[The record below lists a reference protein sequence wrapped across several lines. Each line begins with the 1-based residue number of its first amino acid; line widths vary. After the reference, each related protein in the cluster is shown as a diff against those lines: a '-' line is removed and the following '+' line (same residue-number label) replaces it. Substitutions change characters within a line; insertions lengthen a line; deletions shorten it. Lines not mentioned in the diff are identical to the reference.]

1 MKEQSKEIKT
11 SSFVFHMMSIILG
24 GIVGDVFSTVR
35 ARMLLKHVLCPFDS
49 LSPYLPF
56 DFILCISLQY

>member
-24 GIVGDVFSTVR
+24 GIVGEVFSTVR
-35 ARMLLKHVLCPFDS
+35 ARG
-49 LSPYLPF
+49 
-56 DFILCISLQY
+56 

>member
-35 ARMLLKHVLCPFDS
+35 ARGWKVPKNVKKD
-49 LSPYLPF
+49 
-56 DFILCISLQY
+56 